1 MLKKNEQYSS
11 GWINTTIHDFL
22 ADGDFLPA
30 YALVTCMDSSFDIEG
45 VAKADASLR
54 ELYSARKIRFVG
66 TGMLVRTRELLAAE
80 QRKRLFFGFDEV
92 WFCSRPPLA
101 AKPKKL
107 VIVGPNRIAPQLL
120 GKLAAWMQANHCTL
134 GLGDGV
140 GLNFCAQ
147 VSGLARHLI
156 EALSESVVQT
166 DRDERPVA
174 IRDR

>member
-30 YALVTCMDSSFDIEG
+30 YALVTCLDSSFDMEA
-45 VAKADASLR
+45 VAKTNAMLN
-54 ELYSARKIRFVG
+54 ELEERRKVRFVG
-66 TGMLVRTRELLAAE
+66 AGMLVRTRVLLAAE
-80 QRKRLFFGFDEV
+80 RGQRLFFGFDEV
-92 WFCSRPPLA
+92 WFCSRPPLT

-107 VIVGPNRIAPQLL
+107 VIVGPDKIAPELF
-120 GKLAAWMQANHCTL
+120 GKLAAWMQANHCVL

-140 GLNFCAQ
+140 GLNFCAH

-156 EALSESVVQT
+156 EALSETAAQT
-166 DRDERPVA
+166 DHDEGHLA
-174 IRDR
+174 IRDH